1 MTIRSSAPLFGRGDY
16 CISSLTWAS
25 YVAYPFRWQPRP
37 DNGVS
42 KSKTPTSF
50 FIFIRKGGR
59 RKRQKLT
66 SIQMKTLH
74 IITLSVAI
82 LAIVSCGSA
91 RKAQE
96 SQTQQYPN
104 YGGYQPQPG
113 YYQQAQQGI
122 YQGQAPQYQ
131 QQYQSQPG
139 YDASG
144 FTEVRKSPIEE
155 LSLALGTNEI
165 RAFGQ
170 AESGNEQMALNAAR
184 AQAIAALQEKIEVYV
199 RAGLDQYT
207 QETGVNSEYALDEST
222 RNQVMTA
229 AKGVVNGA
237 SVLDTRKLYNPSTK
251 RYKYEVCVTYNRAGV
266 LSVMQQQSDRI
277 RANEKKFEQDMQHA
291 WDALDA
297 QNNRMTL
304 GEQQQQRQNEM
315 QQNNLDRQH
324 QRDMQ
329 YQNQQNQY
337 NRESQRIQGQSQNN
351 TSAGTNSTTP
361 YR

>member
-1 MTIRSSAPLFGRGDY
+1 MKAIR
-16 CISSLTWAS
+16 I
-25 YVAYPFRWQPRP
+25 V
-37 DNGVS
+37 V
-42 KSKTPTSF
+42 
-50 FIFIRKGGR
+50 
-59 RKRQKLT
+59 
-66 SIQMKTLH
+66 
-74 IITLSVAI
+74 LSVATI
-82 LAIVSCGSA
+82 AMVSCGSA
-91 RKAQE
+91 KKAQ
-96 SQTQQYPN
+96 QTQQQQYPN

-139 YDASG
+139 YDAAG
-144 FTEVRKSPIEE
+144 FTEVKKTPIEE

-207 QETGVNSEYALDEST
+207 QETGVNSEYSLDEST

-237 SVLDTRKLYNPSTK
+237 SILDTRKLYNPSTK
-251 RYKYEVCVTYNRAGV
+251 RYKYEVCVTYNKAGV
-266 LSVMQQQSDRI
+266 LSVMQQQSERI
-277 RANEKKFEQDMQHA
+277 RANEKKFEADMQHA

-297 QNNRMTL
+297 QNNRMSL

-315 QQNNLDRQH
+315 QQQNLDRQN
-324 QRDMQ
+324 QRNMQ

-337 NRESQRIQGQSQNN
+337 NLESQKIQSQSHQQNGQNTNN
-351 TSAGTNSTTP
+351 K
-361 YR
+361 

>member
-1 MTIRSSAPLFGRGDY
+1 
-16 CISSLTWAS
+16 
-25 YVAYPFRWQPRP
+25 
-37 DNGVS
+37 
-42 KSKTPTSF
+42 
-50 FIFIRKGGR
+50 
-59 RKRQKLT
+59 
-66 SIQMKTLH
+66 MKTLH
-74 IITLSVAI
+74 IITLSVAT

-144 FTEVRKSPIEE
+144 FVEERKSPILE
-155 LSLALGTNEI
+155 LSLAVGTNEI

-184 AQAIAALQEKIEVYV
+184 AQAIAALRGKIETYV
-199 RAGLDQYT
+199 EAGLIQYDQD
-207 QETGVNSEYALDEST
+207 TGVNSEFALDEST
-222 RNQVMTA
+222 RNRVMTA

-237 SVLDTRKLYNPSTK
+237 SILDARKLYNPTTK
-251 RYKYEVCVTYNRAGV
+251 RYKYEVCVTYNRVGI

-277 RANEKKFEQDMQHA
+277 RANEKVFEQDMQHA
-291 WDALDA
+291 FDALDA
-297 QNNRMTL
+297 HNNRVTL

-315 QQNNLDRQH
+315 QQNNLDRQN

-337 NRESQRIQGQSQNN
+337 DLQYQNQQNQYNLQYQQQQNQYNLESQYIQQQNQGAPQQPQQG
-351 TSAGTNSTTP
+351 SAPTQPESLLF
-361 YR
+361 